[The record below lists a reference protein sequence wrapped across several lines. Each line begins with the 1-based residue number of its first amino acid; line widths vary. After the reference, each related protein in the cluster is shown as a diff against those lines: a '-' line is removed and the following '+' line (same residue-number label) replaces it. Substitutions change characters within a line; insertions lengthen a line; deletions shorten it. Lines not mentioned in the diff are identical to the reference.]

1 MSQAFSEY
9 KLLSSQGGAF
19 SLDDYAV
26 IEFTGE
32 EWKDWLQGQITNDI
46 RLLTIERPLSFCLCK
61 PTGQIIAPGV
71 LHLVNDKGWMI
82 VPLVCAPAVLLR
94 VEQMVILEECFAEIL
109 ETDLVHIIPG
119 TSGLSAKRTIWS
131 GMDSPEPFD
140 GELFSYQVVLL
151 ASLEA
156 KVPLWGLD
164 ISEANFPAELGP
176 EFEASNMS
184 YTKGCYTGQE
194 INHRLH
200 SRGHTN
206 KTWGVFHADH
216 EMANGDEI
224 IDTEG
229 NKVGLATRSAEH
241 PTHGWLVGAFVRNGT
256 SPVLSRFQP

>member
-109 ETDLVHIIPG
+109 ETDSFI
-119 TSGLSAKRTIWS
+119 S
-131 GMDSPEPFD
+131 F
-140 GELFSYQVVLL
+140 Q
-151 ASLEA
+151 
-156 KVPLWGLD
+156 VPLDSRPNGQ
-164 ISEANFPAELGP
+164 F
-176 EFEASNMS
+176 
-184 YTKGCYTGQE
+184 GQE
-194 INHRLH
+194 WIRPSHLMENYFHIRL
-200 SRGHTN
+200 S
-206 KTWGVFHADH
+206 
-216 EMANGDEI
+216 
-224 IDTEG
+224 
-229 NKVGLATRSAEH
+229 S
-241 PTHGWLVGAFVRNGT
+241 
-256 SPVLSRFQP
+256 